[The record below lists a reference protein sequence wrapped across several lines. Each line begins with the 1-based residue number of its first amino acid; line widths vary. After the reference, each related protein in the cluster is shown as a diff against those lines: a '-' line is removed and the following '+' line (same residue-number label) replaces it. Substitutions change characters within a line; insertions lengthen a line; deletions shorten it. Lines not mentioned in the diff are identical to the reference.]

1 MSGAFEKIVGGA
13 SAYWRNLERGF
24 KILLSGEPPSAE
36 QLLEESAEEAARTLG
51 HGTPSE
57 LREGIESLSPE
68 IVESGLEAMRKA
80 VADLT
85 TPTGALGAAAISLL
99 VGKAGVEGKPE
110 AFKRL
115 LDSIRTIRD
124 GVSVEEAIDYLS
136 ATAVEVVRE
145 LPEFRYYK
153 RVDDGL
159 EEAGLGPHVKQL
171 VPAPVYWLG
180 RAVGAGAVTGRF
192 LALEALSFGGV
203 IGLSEVLERLKESK
217 VGEDASRLLQGLEVG
232 APVLLYILGEVAEAG
247 DRTALA
253 LPAAAAWL
261 AGED

>member
-1 MSGAFEKIVGGA
+1 
-13 SAYWRNLERGF
+13 
-24 KILLSGEPPSAE
+24 
-36 QLLEESAEEAARTLG
+36 
-51 HGTPSE
+51 
-57 LREGIESLSPE
+57 
-68 IVESGLEAMRKA
+68 
-80 VADLT
+80 
-85 TPTGALGAAAISLL
+85 
-99 VGKAGVEGKPE
+99 VEGKPE

-115 LDSIRTIRD
+115 LDSVRTLKD
-124 GVSVEEAIDYLS
+124 GVSVEEAVEYLS

-153 RVDDGL
+153 RVDEGL
-159 EEAGLGPHVKQL
+159 EEAGLGPHVRQL

-203 IGLSEVLERLKESK
+203 IGLSEVLERLRESK
-217 VGEDASRLLQGLEVG
+217 VGEEASRLLRGLEVG
-232 APVLLYILGEVAEAG
+232 APVLLYVLGEVAEAG

>member
-1 MSGAFEKIVGGA
+1 MSGAFEKILGSA

-24 KILLSGEPPSAE
+24 GILLSGEPPSADR
-36 QLLEESAEEAARTLG
+36 LLEEAAEEAAYILG
-51 HGTPSE
+51 HGTPPE
-57 LREGIESLSPE
+57 LRESLESLPPE
-68 IVESGLEAMRKA
+68 VVESGLEAIKKA
-80 VADLT
+80 IVDLT

-115 LDSIRTIRD
+115 LDSVRTLKD
-124 GVSVEEAIDYLS
+124 GVSVEEAVEYLS

-153 RVDDGL
+153 RVDEGL
-159 EEAGLGPHVKQL
+159 EEAGLGPHVRQL

-203 IGLSEVLERLKESK
+203 IGLSEVLERLRESK
-217 VGEDASRLLQGLEVG
+217 VGEEASRLLRGLEVG
-232 APVLLYILGEVAEAG
+232 APVLLYVLGEVAEAG